1 MIVKTIF
8 VIKHAFGPFE
18 VDSIGPVSET
28 TNDIRAVRII
38 TGSTNNSLLKA
49 GDADGLGCVTWG
61 TASPANLGQGSGRY
75 SALMNINASKSNAIF
90 GASSTVQPAGLYAQF
105 LIRYS

>member
-1 MIVKTIF
+1 ML
-8 VIKHAFGPFE
+8 PQRPPLDWRRE
-18 VDSIGPVSET
+18 YLP
-28 TNDIRAVRII
+28 IRQRYSVAPNI

>member
-1 MIVKTIF
+1 M
-8 VIKHAFGPFE
+8 
-18 VDSIGPVSET
+18 PV
-28 TNDIRAVRII
+28 DIRAVRII